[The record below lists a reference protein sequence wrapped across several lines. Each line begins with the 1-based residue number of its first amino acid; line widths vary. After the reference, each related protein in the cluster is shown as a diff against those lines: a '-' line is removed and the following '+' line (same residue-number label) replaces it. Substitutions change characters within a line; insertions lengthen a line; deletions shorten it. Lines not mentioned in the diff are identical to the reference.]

1 MMYSIGPDF
10 LIQQYTYLLIL
21 YCYLYLPL
29 IDLLIVESILRL
41 LVGRR
46 PLTLPDNT

>member
-1 MMYSIGPDF
+1 MCLIDRDF

-21 YCYLYLPL
+21 YYYLYQSL
-29 IDLLIVESILRL
+29 IDLLVVESILRL

>member
-1 MMYSIGPDF
+1 MCLIDRDF

-21 YCYLYLPL
+21 CYYLYQSL
-29 IDLLIVESILRL
+29 IDLLVVESILRL
-41 LVGRR
+41 LVETR

>member
-1 MMYSIGPDF
+1 MCLIDRDF
-10 LIQQYTYLLIL
+10 LIHQYTYLLIL
-21 YCYLYLPL
+21 CCYLYQSL

-41 LVGRR
+41 RVETR